1 MMKGVGLQAYQVTKK
16 AFPLWIF
23 FAIILI
29 KHNEQENFQSVW
41 VYQLENQPLVKPL
54 FVQRLFVSYN
64 YLCTGGAYYVTYSFR
79 FFSNKSGE
87 GGGGRGS
94 FT

>member
-1 MMKGVGLQAYQVTKK
+1 MTLCSNGEGSGLQAYQVTKT

-41 VYQLENQPLVKPL
+41 VYQLENQPPGEAYSL
-54 FVQRLFVSYN
+54 FVQRLFVS
-64 YLCTGGAYYVTYSFR
+64 
-79 FFSNKSGE
+79 
-87 GGGGRGS
+87 
-94 FT
+94 